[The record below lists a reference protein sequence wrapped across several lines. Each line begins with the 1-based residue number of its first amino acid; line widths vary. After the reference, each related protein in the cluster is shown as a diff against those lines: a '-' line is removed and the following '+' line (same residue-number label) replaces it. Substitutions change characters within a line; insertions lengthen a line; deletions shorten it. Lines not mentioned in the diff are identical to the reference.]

1 MKHVKIQG
9 VMQSPQ
15 MTILIGVFGAGGF
28 GREVI
33 PLLDEQVSVTYQ
45 FPKSARIV
53 FVVDEVHS
61 VKDVN
66 GYEIMT
72 FNDFCAHESDS
83 KQISI
88 AVGDSSARKKIYER
102 VCQKAIPLITVT
114 AVDSVRLQSV
124 DISEGAILCPYTTIT
139 SNVKIGKCFHAN
151 IYSYVAHDCII
162 GDFVTFAPGVKC
174 NGNVI
179 IEDHVYI
186 GTGAIIKQGTGSR
199 PLVIGKGSKIEAGSY
214 IHKSVEANTTM
225 FGNPAVKMTLSNLR
239 KLRSNG

>member
-1 MKHVKIQG
+1 MSI
-9 VMQSPQ
+9 
-15 MTILIGVFGAGGF
+15 IGVFGAGGF

-33 PLLDEQVSVTYQ
+33 PLVDEQNAVSSQ
-45 FPKSARIV
+45 FPKSSRIV
-53 FVVDEVHS
+53 FVVDDAHS

-72 FNDFCAHESDS
+72 FNDFCVHESAS
-83 KQISI
+83 KHICI

-102 VCQKAIPLITVT
+102 VCQKSISLISVT
-114 AVDSVRLQSV
+114 AVNSVRLQSV
-124 DISEGAILCPYTTIT
+124 DIGEGAILCPYTTIT

-179 IEDHVYI
+179 IEDDVYI
-186 GTGAIIKQGTGSR
+186 GTGAIIKQGKSNR

-214 IHKSVEANTTM
+214 ITRSVEPNTTM
-225 FGNPAVKMTLSNLR
+225 FGNPAVKMSLSSLR
-239 KLRSNG
+239 KLRSNN